1 MSHAFDNK
9 GSNFDANRDLHEWWS
24 APVREQFTQKSK
36 CIRHLYDQ
44 FEIAVQCACSMG
56 VESRDNC
63 FVRNNSERVND
74 IYWYTAA
81 I

>member
-44 FEIAVQCACSMG
+44 FEIAVLCTCSMR
-56 VESRDNC
+56 VESKNSC
-63 FVRNNSERVND
+63 FRQLLQSEHMMFIATKLLV
-74 IYWYTAA
+74 
-81 I
+81 